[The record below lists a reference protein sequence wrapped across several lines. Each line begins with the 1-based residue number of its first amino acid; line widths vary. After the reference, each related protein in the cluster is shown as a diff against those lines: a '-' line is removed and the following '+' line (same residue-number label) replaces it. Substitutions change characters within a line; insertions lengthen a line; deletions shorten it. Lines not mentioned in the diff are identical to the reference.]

1 MCVAGGWVGGIRA
14 KGGFQV
20 RGRKRGVLER
30 SEKPW
35 GGGEGGVRVFLR
47 VHGLSFFFFFFAR
60 ARALLMRVHLPSPQA
75 CAGVGREGQPKGMS

>member
-47 VHGLSFFFFFFAR
+47 VHGLSFFFFAR